1 MIREI
6 AGLPYRFSNPDLLD
20 KALTHRSLGSYNN
33 ERLEFLGDSILSS
46 VVSAR
51 LFTLRP
57 DASEGD
63 LSRLRARVVRGASL
77 AVMSQDLGL
86 GDLLNL
92 GEGEVKSGGSRR
104 ESILADALE
113 AVIGAVYLDG
123 GYPAAEMVILH
134 ICGPLIDGLPDAES
148 LKDPK
153 TRLQETLQAA
163 GRPLPEY
170 ELLEIR
176 GADHDRDFDI
186 QCIITDSGE
195 VFAGEGSSRRK
206 AEQAAATRALA
217 KITER
222 TDDD

>member
-1 MIREI
+1 VIREI

-51 LFTLRP
+51 LFSLRP

-77 AVMSQDLGL
+77 AVMAQDLGL
-86 GDLLNL
+86 GELLNL
-92 GEGEVKSGGSRR
+92 GEGELRSGGSRR
-104 ESILADALE
+104 VSILADALE

-123 GYPAAEMVILH
+123 GYAAAETAILH

-153 TRLQETLQAA
+153 TRLQEYLQAA

-170 ELLEIR
+170 ELLDIR
-176 GADHDRDFDI
+176 GADHDRSFDI
-186 QCIITDSGE
+186 QCMITDTGE
-195 VFAGEGSSRRK
+195 SFAGQGSSRRK

-217 KITER
+217 RMTGRIR
-222 TDDD
+222 HD